1 MRLRLGCGIAA
12 CSRDTSPYRWW
23 RHCPLQCA
31 EEPSLHLWLGHCC
44 CCCCCCLRE
53 NESFSLGKRERPQR
67 ERERERSSR
76 SRVTLFPPSSFP
88 SIRKCV
94 TPLCVAHTKTQPHAP
109 SSKYICIYARTR
121 LFCFCLFSR
130 HQASSPFSFFLCTRP
145 FPFVYF
151 FFFLS
156 WLPNLCPSS
165 TPLRR
170 LVLLL
175 RCHLSSFS
183 LSLSLSVGVRVC
195 LLRPPPSFTVSL
207 ALSSTLCSTERALN
221 ENLNHFNE
229 LLKIQQDREKELLKI
244 QQDREREGAT
254 QNPTTTREMSR
265 H

>member
-44 CCCCCCLRE
+44 CCFCCLRE

-67 ERERERSSR
+67 ERERALFALSR
-76 SRVTLFPPSSFP
+76 DSFP
-88 SIRKCV
+88 S
-94 TPLCVAHTKTQPHAP
+94 
-109 SSKYICIYARTR
+109 
-121 LFCFCLFSR
+121 LF
-130 HQASSPFSFFLCTRP
+130 FSFDSRVCHTVVCRAHKDTASRTLKQIYIYIYMYISPNAFVFPTPSVLAFFLFLCTRP

-175 RCHLSSFS
+175 RCHLSSFT
-183 LSLSLSVGVRVC
+183 LSLSLSVCQRACVSSD
-195 LLRPPPSFTVSL
+195 LLRASPSR
-207 ALSSTLCSTERALN
+207 STLCSTERALIGAVISRS
-221 ENLNHFNE
+221 
-229 LLKIQQDREKELLKI
+229 LKIQQEREKELFKI
-244 QQDREREGAT
+244 QQQEREGAI
-254 QNPTTTREMSR
+254 QNPTTRERKMREMSR